1 LKKAKLASRF
11 MIECDEVGPYAAVP
25 KLKGALDVRQGRV
38 RVIDLQYHQPRDFV
52 TTEEHIDAIL

>member
-1 LKKAKLASRF
+1 

-52 TTEEHIDAIL
+52 TTEEHIDAILW